1 MHTIRI
7 IGKTLEIGR
16 PKPRSKP
23 EDTEK
28 SVRAY
33 DLTKGVGG
41 PATTLT
47 KIGSLPS
54 TDDTLSKKLK
64 ELVLTNASLKKR
76 KTINFYLGK

>member
-33 DLTKGVGG
+33 DLGVRG